1 MSVARDISRQTSRQ
15 TATLTAGQTAVTV
28 TGGFSSSTVEVYL
41 NGAKLIQ
48 GSDYSLNGT
57 SGITLTQ
64 GASAGDI
71 IEFSI
76 RNSSNSGLSAVNTSE
91 VVDGAVTFNK
101 LSNSATEGDNARL
114 RVAKVFGSVDLN
126 AGVGGIP
133 AKLGTNLNV
142 SSITDGTTGS
152 CTVNFDTPMSDANY
166 TVVCS
171 PREID
176 GVTNTWTAVTRGHT
190 TSSFYLVATKYN
202 NAPADLQ
209 VSFVVFGELS

>member
-1 MSVARDISRQTSRQ
+1 MSIARDISRQTSRQ
-15 TATLTAGQTAVTV
+15 TATLTANQTAVTV
-28 TGGFSSSTVEVYL
+28 TGGFSGASIEAYL
-41 NGAKLIQ
+41 NGVRLIQ

-64 GASAGDI
+64 GASVGDI

-126 AGVGGIP
+126 AGVGGIA

-142 SSITDGTTGS
+142 SSITDGNTGT

-176 GVTNTWTAVTRGHT
+176 GVTNTWTAVTRSHT

-202 NAPADLQ
+202 NAVANIQ

>member
-1 MSVARDISRQTSRQ
+1 MSIARDISRQTARQ
-15 TATLTAGQTAVTV
+15 NVILTANQTAVTV

-64 GASAGDI
+64 GASVGDTV
-71 IEFSI
+71 EFSI

-91 VVDGAVTFNK
+91 IVDEAVTFNK

-142 SSITDGTTGS
+142 SSITDATTGT

-176 GVTNTWTAVTRGHT
+176 GVTNTWTAVTRSHT

-202 NAPADLQ
+202 NAAADIQ
-209 VSFVVFGELS
+209 VSFVVFGELT

>member
-1 MSVARDISRQTSRQ
+1 MSIARDISRQSTIQ
-15 TATLTAGQTAVTV
+15 TANLTDGQTSVTV
-28 TGGFSSSTVEVYL
+28 TGGFSGSNLDVYL
-41 NGAKLIQ
+41 NGARIVQ
-48 GSDYSLNGT
+48 GQDYTLNGT
-57 SGITLTQ
+57 SGIVLTEA
-64 GASAGDI
+64 ASADDI

-76 RNSSNSGLSAVNTSE
+76 RNTSNSGFSSANTGQI
-91 VVDGAVTFNK
+91 VDGAITFDK
-101 LSNSATEGDNARL
+101 LSNSGTEGDNARL

-126 AGVGGIP
+126 AGAGGIP

-142 SSITDGTTGS
+142 SSINDGGTGT

-176 GVTNTWTAVTRGHT
+176 GVTNTWTAVTRNHT
-190 TSSFYLVATKYN
+190 TSSFYLVTTKYN
-202 NAPADLQ
+202 NAVADLQ

>member
-15 TATLTAGQTAVTV
+15 TVTLTASQTAVTV
-28 TGGFSSSTVEVYL
+28 TGGFTSSTVEVYL
-41 NGAKLIQ
+41 NGVKLVQ
-48 GSDYSLNGT
+48 GQDYSLNGT
-57 SGITLTQ
+57 SGITLSQ

-71 IEFSI
+71 IEFAI
-76 RNSSNSGLSAVNTSE
+76 RNSSNSGFSAADTGQIVG
-91 VVDGAVTFNK
+91 GAVTFNK

-126 AGVGGIP
+126 AGVGGIA

-142 SSITDGTTGS
+142 SSITDGNTGT

-176 GVTNTWTAVTRGHT
+176 GVTNTWTAVTRSHT

-202 NAPADLQ
+202 NAVADIQ